1 VSPAAA
7 HPAAARLVGGPLHA
21 LGEIA
26 STQDE
31 LARLAAAGAPEGTV
45 VTALHQTGG
54 RGRRGRVWLDAP
66 GDSLLCSILLRPAL
80 PAASTAALS
89 LVAAVAVS
97 EAVAAVAGVAAGIR
111 WPNDLLVGD
120 RKLCGI
126 LAEAAADGAGRVESV
141 RLGIGLNVDQAE
153 FPPPIRA
160 LATSLRLV
168 TGRAHDR
175 AGLLGEVLIALDR
188 RYGEFL
194 AAGFAPAR
202 AEWRRRS
209 VTLGRWVRVGG
220 LCDPVL
226 VEDVDEAGA
235 LLARDAAGRAV
246 RLTSGEPVDAA
257 GPAWAGAALS
267 AAAAAGPDAPHA
279 GLAPGR

>member
-7 HPAAARLVGGPLHA
+7 NPAGARLVGGPRHA
-21 LGEIA
+21 LDEVA

-54 RGRRGRVWLDAP
+54 RGRRGRAWLDAP
-66 GDSLLCSILLRPAL
+66 GDNLLFSILLRPAL
-80 PAASTAALS
+80 PAAGSAALS

-97 EAVAAVAGVAAGIR
+97 EAVAAAAGVAAGIR
-111 WPNDLLVGD
+111 WPNDLLFGD

-126 LAEAAADGAGRVESV
+126 LAEAAVDGAGRVESV
-141 RLGIGLNVDQAE
+141 RLGIGLNVNQAE
-153 FPPPIRA
+153 FPPSIRA

-168 TGRAHDR
+168 TGRAQDR
-175 AGLLGEVLIALDR
+175 ERLLGEVLAALDR

-194 AAGFAPAR
+194 AVGFAPAR

-220 LCDPVL
+220 VRDPVL
-226 VEDVDEAGA
+226 VEDVDEVGA
-235 LLARDAAGRAV
+235 LLARDGAGRAV

-257 GPAWAGAALS
+257 PPARAGEGLS
-267 AAAAAGPDAPHA
+267 APVATGPDAPHA
-279 GLAPGR
+279 GRAPGR

>member
-1 VSPAAA
+1 MSPAAA
-7 HPAAARLVGGPLHA
+7 HPPAARLAGGPIHA
-21 LGEIA
+21 LGEVA

-31 LARLAAAGAPEGTV
+31 LARLAASGAPEGTV
-45 VTALHQTGG
+45 VTASHQTGG
-54 RGRRGRVWLDAP
+54 RGRRGRTWWDAP
-66 GDSLLCSILLRPAL
+66 GDNLLMSVLVRPSR

-97 EAVAAVAGVAAGIR
+97 EAIAAVAGVAAGIR

-126 LAEAAADGAGRVESV
+126 LAEAAADGAGRVEHV
-141 RLGIGLNVDQAE
+141 RLGIGLNVNQAE
-153 FPPPIRA
+153 FPPDIRA

-168 TGRAHDR
+168 TGRTHDR
-175 AGLLGEVLIALDR
+175 EQLLGAVLAALDL

-220 LCDPVL
+220 SCEPVL
-226 VEDVDEAGA
+226 VEDVDAAGA

-246 RLTSGEPVDAA
+246 RLTSGEPADAA
-257 GPAWAGAALS
+257 PPRGAR
-267 AAAAAGPDAPHA
+267 P
-279 GLAPGR
+279 LAPGAAPRA

>member
-7 HPAAARLVGGPLHA
+7 NPAAARLVGGPRHA
-21 LGEIA
+21 LGEVA

-54 RGRRGRVWLDAP
+54 RGRRGRAWLDAP
-66 GDSLLCSILLRPAL
+66 GDNLLFSILLRPAL
-80 PAASTAALS
+80 PAASTSALS

-97 EAVAAVAGVAAGIR
+97 EAVAAAGVAAGIR

-141 RLGIGLNVDQAE
+141 RLGIGLNVNQAE

-168 TGRAHDR
+168 TGRAQDR
-175 AGLLGEVLIALDR
+175 ERLLGEVLAALDR

-194 AAGFAPAR
+194 AVGFAPAR
-202 AEWRRRS
+202 AEWRQRS
-209 VTLGRWVRVGG
+209 VTLGRWIRVGG

-226 VEDVDEAGA
+226 VEDVDEVGA
-235 LLARDAAGRAV
+235 LLARDGAGRAV
-246 RLTSGEPVDAA
+246 RLTSGEPADAVPPARA
-257 GPAWAGAALS
+257 GEGLS
-267 AAAAAGPDAPHA
+267 APAAAGPDVPHA
-279 GLAPGR
+279 GPAPGR